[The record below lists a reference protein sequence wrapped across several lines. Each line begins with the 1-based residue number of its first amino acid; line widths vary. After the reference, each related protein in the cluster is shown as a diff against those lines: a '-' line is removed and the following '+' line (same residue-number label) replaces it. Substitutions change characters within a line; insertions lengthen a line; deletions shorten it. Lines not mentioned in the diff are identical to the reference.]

1 MRNLFSKK
9 KNIPVI
15 TNSSSTNTI
24 TVTGSIV
31 PTQTI
36 HMGIGV
42 MGIQGVSGHQGTS
55 GTCGIGTTTLWGSS
69 GRSYLTE
76 EQRLEE
82 RKKQLTDEFERNPEL
97 FSDIIVELRRRKI
110 NKIKTNLV

>member
-31 PTQTI
+31 PTQ
-36 HMGIGV
+36 
-42 MGIQGVSGHQGTS
+42 
-55 GTCGIGTTTLWGSS
+55 TTLWGSS